1 MGLPIP
7 NDMER
12 PKKTNEDFVAIIA
25 TRLLFGNNLMLKDSK
40 KDTGLN
46 YGSKRV
52 TQLGNY
58 VCFRA
63 TVNQSLNGSRIT
75 GLKDCLTST
84 QITHSTNISFMMELT
99 SIKTVV

>member
-1 MGLPIP
+1 VGLPIP

-12 PKKTNEDFVAIIA
+12 PEKTNKDFVAIIA

-40 KDTGLN
+40 KNTGLN
-46 YGSKRV
+46 YGSKKA

-58 VCFRA
+58 VCFQA
-63 TVNQSLNGSRIT
+63 TVNQSLNGSRII

-84 QITHSTNISFMMELT
+84 QITHSTNISFMMEPT